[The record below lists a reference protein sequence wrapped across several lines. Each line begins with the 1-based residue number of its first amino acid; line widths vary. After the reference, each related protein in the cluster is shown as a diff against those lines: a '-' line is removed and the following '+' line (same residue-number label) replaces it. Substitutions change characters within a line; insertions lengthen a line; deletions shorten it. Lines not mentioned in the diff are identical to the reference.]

1 MAYEYERF
9 ERANLYNKTRYDE
22 KKTHAEMCI
31 DYLEQYDSITPLEAL
46 TAFDCFRLAA
56 VVCKLR
62 KRGYAITKKINENGK
77 RYAIY
82 YFEGEKYDG

>member
-62 KRGYAITKKINENGK
+62 KRGYAIAKKINENGK

-82 YFEGEKYDG
+82 YFEGVECDG